1 MSLKNKTRYAIH
13 GVLNISPCTGYD
25 IKKYCDN
32 IIAHFWNE
40 NYGHI
45 YPVLKTLQE
54 DGLIERVEEETKD
67 RKKKYAITDRGREEF
82 LNWLKEPVIYQP
94 ARSEFLLKLS
104 FSKGLGKEELK
115 NVIGQY
121 KEDHLK
127 RLQDYGKMEQYL
139 KNGGKVLDPSQ
150 GFFVNA
156 PLRYGIHS
164 AKSVISWCDEMLEQ
178 INLME

>member
-1 MSLKNKTRYAIH
+1 MSLKNKTRYAIL

-45 YPVLKTLQE
+45 YPVLKTLLE

-67 RKKKYAITDRGREEF
+67 RKKMYAITEKGREDF

-104 FSKGLGKEELK
+104 FSKRLGKEELK

-121 KEDHLK
+121 KEDHVK
-127 RLQDYGKMEQYL
+127 RLQDYDKMEQYM
-139 KNGGKVLDPSQ
+139 KNGGKVLDSSQ
-150 GFFVNA
+150 EFFVTA

-164 AKSVISWCDEMLEQ
+164 AESVISWCDEMLER
-178 INLME
+178 INMME